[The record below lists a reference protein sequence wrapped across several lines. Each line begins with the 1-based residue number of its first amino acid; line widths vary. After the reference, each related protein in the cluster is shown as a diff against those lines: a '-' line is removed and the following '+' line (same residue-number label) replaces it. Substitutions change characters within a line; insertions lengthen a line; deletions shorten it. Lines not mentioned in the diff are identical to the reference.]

1 MEYLDSNY
9 PTPDTNHQP
18 SSHGVISRAGEFR
31 ESQNTP
37 NNNADYSE
45 SRQHNTSFVT
55 LERIS
60 WRTNVK
66 NLDTMSDWPLERVL
80 MDVELLSLET
90 RGVTWA

>member
-1 MEYLDSNY
+1 M
-9 PTPDTNHQP
+9 
-18 SSHGVISRAGEFR
+18 
-31 ESQNTP
+31 
-37 NNNADYSE
+37 NADYFE
-45 SRQHNTSFVT
+45 SRQHIPSFDT

-90 RGVTWA
+90 RGVTGA